1 MLKYKRVSLKLS
13 GEAMGGGKTI
23 DFAAVAAICLLY
35 TSDAADELI
44 TV

>member
-23 DFAAVAAICLLY
+23 DFAAVAAI
-35 TSDAADELI
+35 TREIKNAGGSGR
-44 TV
+44 